1 MSETLVP
8 LLEARGLSYVV
19 DGRPLVDDVS
29 LALTPGSLTVL
40 VGPNGAGKTTLL
52 RLLSGELTPT
62 RGDVELSGQSLRSY
76 PLKSL
81 ARRRAVLPQATV
93 ISFPFTVFQV
103 ALMGRYP
110 HLSRSGETHHDYVVT
125 ESVLARADVAHLAR
139 RVYPTLSGGEQGRV
153 NLARALAQE
162 APLLFLDEPTA
173 HLDPRHQHDVLR
185 IARELCQD
193 GGTVL
198 AILHDLNLA
207 LTYADHLGVMAAGR
221 LHAFG
226 PPDEILSAELLEAVF
241 ALPFRRVAL
250 PWTERPL
257 WLPVPATG

>member
-1 MSETLVP
+1 

-29 LALTPGSLTVL
+29 LALEPGTLTAL

-62 RGDVELSGQSLRSY
+62 RGTVELDGTPLCSY
-76 PLKSL
+76 PLKAL
-81 ARRRAVLPQATV
+81 ALRRAVLPQASV
-93 ISFPFTVFQV
+93 ISFPFTAFQV

-110 HLSRSGETHHDYVVT
+110 HLSRRGETRHDYAVT
-125 ESVLARADVAHLAR
+125 ESALARADVAHLTPR
-139 RVYPTLSGGEQGRV
+139 TYPTLSGGEQGRV

-162 APLLFLDEPTA
+162 TPLLFLDEPTA

-185 IARELCQD
+185 IARELCQE

-207 LTYADHLGVMAAGR
+207 LAYADNLGVMADGTMR
-221 LHAFG
+221 AFG
-226 PPDEILSAELLEAVF
+226 PPDEIVSAELLESVF
-241 ALPFRRVAL
+241 ALPFRRVPL
-250 PWTERPL
+250 DWSDRPL
-257 WLPVPATG
+257 WLPAP